1 MLNGVSI
8 VKAMEITRDST
19 ANYYLKKLYFLFD
32 RRRKTWCEA
41 LRCYVLKSIFSE
53 FFISQLAV
61 GEKSSNL
68 PSVALKIATNN
79 HKILSD
85 KLQNFT
91 KLLQPVVMLVL
102 GGVVGT
108 VVLAIMLP
116 LSQMISNI
124 SVF

>member
-1 MLNGVSI
+1 MFLSP
-8 VKAMEITRDST
+8 
-19 ANYYLKKLYFLFD
+19 YFSD
-32 RRRKTWCEA
+32 
-41 LRCYVLKSIFSE
+41 

-68 PSVALKIATNN
+68 PQVALKVASNN
-79 HKILSD
+79 HKSLSD

>member
-1 MLNGVSI
+1 M
-8 VKAMEITRDST
+8 
-19 ANYYLKKLYFLFD
+19 FLSP
-32 RRRKTWCEA
+32 
-41 LRCYVLKSIFSE
+41 YFSE